1 LTSVA
6 VLLIV
11 QGQHDEQVDVPDDI
25 FGESVSFNRPRL
37 QILKPTN
44 GEVLETSDLE
54 IKVSVEGYD
63 LPSILRDSKI
73 CLGLAVEGERIMET
87 CFEQTFDKVF
97 HATGLAA
104 GQNYMLRVVLFDRS
118 NAVAVSVRS
127 FRVGAVSVSS
137 DESTTIKTALQ
148 LALASHE
155 EGDRHAALNIYRQI
169 VLQRPNHADALH
181 LLGVA
186 LYQNGDAR
194 GAIPFIE
201 RAIHTNTS
209 FENFHNSMGEC
220 LRAIGR
226 PREAV
231 GQYELALNLR
241 SDFPEAHF
249 NLGLAWQQL
258 HEWDKAVVQYESV
271 ATYATSVVAVANVD
285 DGEEE
290 QPRATIPDS
299 VAHESRVRQ
308 CDLLQGLGRTDEAR
322 QCLEQGIRQW
332 PQDGHLYNELGNVYL
347 KAGKLRL
354 ASEFYGS
361 AVHYGYGLASE
372 LNLGTVAELQG
383 DHAEAIERHEKA
395 LAQAQAANLPRR
407 HILIKLGTILPRVMP
422 ALQDELMSWRE
433 RSERRLDELLAMGG
447 QQIDSDNAEPLNDGF
462 STGYYFAFHGENNRA
477 IKTKLARVFIGY
489 CPSLITGEFLR
500 EDNIMMKSHVTL
512 REGAGSD
519 DGMRRIR
526 VGFVSRFFYSAHDVG
541 QLMKGVITQL
551 NRAKFEVF
559 VFMLHASAGSSHRH
573 STAEASGT
581 QWDPSCD
588 GDDETTNAIARAVDR
603 FIPLPAKLQICH
615 EEIRRAK
622 LDILVYPEIG
632 LDPVTY
638 FLAFGRLAPV
648 QAAWWA
654 HPDTTG
660 IPNIDYFL
668 STHHEEGYES
678 ADRGGQ
684 KAHHA
689 PQEAQGSGAS
699 MHAGS
704 MHLGSTGIGST
715 TGIGTGARGSGSAD
729 GDGHAARRYSEHL
742 FPMIGLGTY
751 FYRPK
756 LEGGGAYSSPQKTRE
771 ELRQKLSL
779 PKKFH
784 LYTCPHP
791 LEKFHPSFYEG
802 IAGILNAD
810 KLGHVL
816 VPTSRDKAEWI
827 KLLMQRMQ
835 QRLGANSARVH
846 FLELLV
852 NRPTR
857 KQELLSLLQAS
868 DMVLDT
874 FPFGGV
880 VSSFQVQIVHPQIVH
895 PLFGRSYCA
904 STLRPIV
911 LCIHSL
917 ADRIVHP
924 LFGRSYCA
932 STLDDFLTLSSLP
945 LQALSM
951 GTPVVTMKGAHLN
964 GRITYAMYQRMGID
978 DCIADSVQAYIHI
991 ALRLAHNTAARQA
1004 LSSRILALNHK
1015 LFEDPRAVR
1024 EWERFFTTV
1033 AKCGN
1038 KEGEEANF
1046 SGSGSGPCRTPR

>member
-1 LTSVA
+1 
-6 VLLIV
+6 VLLLV
-11 QGQHDEQVDVPDDI
+11 QAQQDELVVPDDI

-37 QILKPTN
+37 QIMKPAN

-54 IKVSVEGYD
+54 IQVSVEGYD
-63 LPSILRDSKI
+63 LPSVLRDSKI

-87 CFEQTFDKVF
+87 CFEQTSHHVW
-97 HATGLAA
+97 HASGLAA

-127 FRVGAVSVSS
+127 FRVGSVSVSS
-137 DESTTIKTALQ
+137 GTVEESTTIKTALQ

-155 EGDRHAALNIYRQI
+155 QGNRNEAVNIYRQI

-186 LYQNGDAR
+186 LYQNGDAL

-201 RAIHTNTS
+201 RAILTNTS

-231 GQYELALNLR
+231 GQYQLALSLR

-258 HEWDKAVVQYESV
+258 QEWDKAVVQYESV
-271 ATYATSVVAVANVD
+271 ATYATSQMLAVVAGTD
-285 DGEEE
+285 DGEED
-290 QPRATIPDS
+290 QQLATIPDS

-308 CDLLQGLGRTDEAR
+308 CDLLQGLGRMDETR

-347 KAGKLRL
+347 KAGKLPL
-354 ASEFYGS
+354 ASEFYSS

-383 DHAEAIERHEKA
+383 DPAEAIRRHERA
-395 LAQAQAANLPRR
+395 LAQAQDANLPRR

-422 ALQDELMSWRE
+422 AEKQELVEWRE
-433 RSERRLDELLAMGG
+433 RSEKRLDELLSFKGE
-447 QQIDSDNAEPLNDGF
+447 IDSDSAEPLNDGF

-477 IKTKLARVFIGY
+477 IKTKLARVFLGY
-489 CPSLITGEFLR
+489 CPSLTTGEFLR

-512 REGAGSD
+512 REGSKDQDAH
-519 DGMRRIR
+519 RRIR
-526 VGFVSRFFYSAHDVG
+526 VGFVSRFFYSGHDVG
-541 QLMKGVITQL
+541 QLMRGVITQL
-551 NRAKFEVF
+551 NKHKFEVF
-559 VFMLHASAGSSHRH
+559 VFMLHSSPGSSYRHSSAG
-573 STAEASGT
+573 ASGST
-581 QWDPSCD
+581 WDESRD
-588 GDDETTNAIARAVDR
+588 GDDETTNAIRKAVDR

-615 EEIRRAK
+615 EEIRKAK
-622 LDILVYPEIG
+622 LDILIYPEVG

-648 QAAWWA
+648 QAVWWV

-668 STHHEEGYES
+668 STHHEEGYDEQQTKGQE
-678 ADRGGQ
+678 GGQ
-684 KAHHA
+684 
-689 PQEAQGSGAS
+689 QGSSTISSGA
-699 MHAGS
+699 MNA
-704 MHLGSTGIGST
+704 IGS
-715 TGIGTGARGSGSAD
+715 GGSGD
-729 GDGHAARRYSEHL
+729 GDGHAAGRYSEHL

-756 LEGGGAYSSPQKTRE
+756 LEGGGAFSRPEKTRE
-771 ELRQKLSL
+771 ELRHKLSL

-791 LEKFHPSFYEG
+791 LEKFHPSFYEA
-802 IAGILNAD
+802 IAGILAAD
-810 KLGHVL
+810 RLGHVL
-816 VPTSRDKAEWI
+816 IPTSRDKAEWI
-827 KLLMQRMQ
+827 KLLVRRMQ
-835 QRLGANSARVH
+835 QRLGANSERVH

-857 KQELLSLLQAS
+857 KQELLALLQAS

-874 FPFGGV
+874 FPAGGI
-880 VSSFQVQIVHPQIVH
+880 VSSFQVRV
-895 PLFGRSYCA
+895 
-904 STLRPIV
+904 
-911 LCIHSL
+911 
-917 ADRIVHP
+917 
-924 LFGRSYCA
+924 
-932 STLDDFLTLSSLP
+932 
-945 LQALSM
+945 
-951 GTPVVTMKGAHLN
+951 
-964 GRITYAMYQRMGID
+964 
-978 DCIADSVQAYIHI
+978 
-991 ALRLAHNTAARQA
+991 
-1004 LSSRILALNHK
+1004 
-1015 LFEDPRAVR
+1015 RAQ
-1024 EWERFFTTV
+1024 
-1033 AKCGN
+1033 
-1038 KEGEEANF
+1038 
-1046 SGSGSGPCRTPR
+1046 